1 MQAIVAAA
9 IVASLL
15 GQDPGPPDQPT
26 APPPGV
32 PEESPEEPEPPEEPS
47 QGGPIVLPKVRPTAI
62 SGLRGGGQPVAEHAF
77 PEPSRAPTAT
87 TDPSAVGETNA
98 SSAAATPPPRPVP
111 PPTVP
116 ATAPVVPIAPVA
128 PVAPPAAAPFTLTVN
143 PEWLA
148 FLAFLVPAAIAASWA
163 MLGPAGPPAE

>member
-1 MQAIVAAA
+1 
-9 IVASLL
+9 
-15 GQDPGPPDQPT
+15 
-26 APPPGV
+26 
-32 PEESPEEPEPPEEPS
+32 
-47 QGGPIVLPKVRPTAI
+47 
-62 SGLRGGGQPVAEHAF
+62 
-77 PEPSRAPTAT
+77 
-87 TDPSAVGETNA
+87 
-98 SSAAATPPPRPVP
+98 VP

-163 MLGPAGPPAE
+163 MLGAAGPPAE